1 MESLYNLVSQPNENQ
16 ILFFFAFFI
25 DLANYFISTKII
37 MDQYFFLKHM
47 NGPILILGLLDDQVH
62 QFKIDHYMKHLV

>member
-37 MDQYFFLKHM
+37 MDQIFFWS
-47 NGPILILGLLDDQVH
+47 IWTDQ
-62 QFKIDHYMKHLV
+62 Y